1 MARAGSTSP
10 ALRFGS
16 SSPFDSEEQDVIR
29 ALWDAI
35 LTSSHAARDNFLGMI
50 RDSIRRSD
58 AIGTALASY
67 PSLLGEESL
76 GARHRDLSTLVDL
89 LVQATD
95 ANFDMLIPTRAI
107 LGRAVVM
114 AELNSWRLFHYV
126 FEEIRPDGHDS
137 PMDSLGARL
146 DADLHGCV
154 YTKLTEEVLSAISYD
169 GKLPRPTRA
178 LAVRHLS
185 QLWENRL
192 NYRVRDF
199 FPLLEATWNARRRIR
214 VSVGTML
221 GISEIFRLILAGCD
235 PHFVEFFSRAHLTED
250 ESQAFQEFL
259 IGVPMEE
266 IHSLSQLMEKTGKSS
281 LSAEEAWDAL
291 RSDRKARGMEFQPVL
306 AYESFRERFLQAAA
320 RRLKNLPGPK
330 KTAEEYVMIY
340 FLEHSG
346 Q

>member
-1 MARAGSTSP
+1 VVRAGRTSP

-16 SSPFDSEEQDVIR
+16 SSPFDPEEQDAIR
-29 ALWDAI
+29 ALWSAVLD
-35 LTSSHAARDNFLGMI
+35 SSHPARDNFLEMI

-58 AIGTALASY
+58 AIGTALESY

-76 GARHRDLSTLVDL
+76 GPRHRDLSTLVDL

-126 FEEIRPDGHDS
+126 FEEIRSASEDS
-137 PMDSLGARL
+137 FLEDLCARL
-146 DADLHGCV
+146 DSGLHGCV

-169 GKLPRPTRA
+169 EHLGRPTRA
-178 LAVRHLS
+178 RAVRHLS

-192 NYRVRDF
+192 SYRVRDF

-221 GISEIFRLILAGCD
+221 GISEIFRLIVAGCD
-235 PHFVEFFSRAHLTED
+235 PRFVEFFSRAHLTED

-259 IGVPMEE
+259 IGMPMEE

-281 LSAEEAWDAL
+281 WSADEAWHAL
-291 RSDRKARGMEFQPVL
+291 RSDPRSSGQEFQPVQ

-340 FLEHSG
+340 FLEQG
-346 Q
+346 AQ